1 MHQGQMMWMIAM
13 SDRSNLPAIAELLQP
28 FEGDCASGRDLRLDI
43 TPQSLYFRLRD
54 ARSEARAGE
63 RLADNDPAA
72 PEGNASRY
80 WKLVQDLAIEALTT
94 STKDIEIAVWLTE
107 SLVRS
112 DGLAG
117 LVTGAELLS
126 GLVTGFWNSDLFPL
140 PDDEGIESRV
150 APIAGLNGQG
160 SDGTLLQPLRKLTMF
175 ERVDGAPL
183 TLWQFEQSE
192 DVAALSDAARKT
204 QRLAAGVIPF
214 ADIEADANA
223 TGRAALAILGKDVV
237 RAIAAWRAL
246 EDVLAAVAGDAVPPT
261 RRIYDLLDKLRRI
274 VERYVPAAEL
284 SPPEAVPAEMVE
296 AAGDVP
302 AVKPHGAVDREALLG
317 QISHIAALFRQSEP
331 NSPLS
336 YTLEDAVRRARLGW
350 PDLLKEMM
358 PDIAPRAA
366 ILSGLGIRP
375 PPD

>member
-1 MHQGQMMWMIAM
+1 MMWMIVM
-13 SDRSNLPAIAELLQP
+13 SDRPNLPAVAEFLLP

-72 PEGNASRY
+72 QDGSASRY
-80 WKLVQDLAIEALTT
+80 WRLVRDLALEALST

-117 LVTGAELLS
+117 LTVGAELLT
-126 GLVTGFWNSDLFPL
+126 GLVAGFWDSGLFPL
-140 PDDEGIESRV
+140 PDDDGMESRV

-160 SDGTLLQPLRKLTMF
+160 SDGTLLQPLRKIEMF
-175 ERVDGAPL
+175 TRAGGEPL

-192 DVAALSDAARKT
+192 DVAALGDAARKA
-204 QRLAAGVIPF
+204 QRLAAGVVPF
-214 ADIEADANA
+214 ADVEADAKA
-223 TGRAALAILGKDVV
+223 VGRAALVTVGEDVV
-237 RAIAAWRAL
+237 RAAAAWRTL
-246 EDVLAAVAGDAVPPT
+246 EDALASAAGSAAPPT

-274 VERYVPAAEL
+274 VERYVPPAEL
-284 SPPEAVPAEMVE
+284 PSPERSQPDTTAAASEAKLATVSSSP
-296 AAGDVP
+296 
-302 AVKPHGAVDREALLG
+302 DRETLLG
-317 QISHIAALFRQSEP
+317 QISHIAALFRLSEP

-350 PDLLKEMM
+350 PDLLREMM
-358 PDIAPRAA
+358 PESAPRAA